1 MSVRDTVYA
10 RLKKL
15 LRVKFTVDV
24 AAVNTDTGLGETPIG
39 FDDSFIRTEFRIR
52 VRDWFEDL
60 RIPLPAVDW
69 DVDTSLA
76 EVTKA
81 ITDASTIKT
90 TSEYEA
96 CVGALIEAALD
107 AATGQAARTVPVEL
121 RSAVRDALNRE
132 LFEVLLRDVS
142 VDDLAGDRSTIVANL
157 LDRSVI

>member
-1 MSVRDTVYA
+1 MSVKDTVYA

-24 AAVNTDTGLGETPIG
+24 AAVDTDTELGETPIG
-39 FDDSFIRTEFRIR
+39 FDDSLIRTEFRIR
-52 VRDWFEDL
+52 VRDWFDDL
-60 RIPLPAVDW
+60 LVPLPAVNW
-69 DVDTSLA
+69 NVDTSLG

-90 TSEYEA
+90 MSEYEA
-96 CVGALIEAALD
+96 SVSALIEGALD
-107 AATGQAARTVPVEL
+107 AATGHGARTVPVEL
-121 RSAVRDALNRE
+121 RTAVRDALNRE